1 MKIFKSISSIQKY
14 LSTQSQIAF
23 IPTMGNL
30 HQGHLSLI
38 RKAKKPKTCI
48 VVSIFV
54 NRLQFNDK
62 KDFASYPKTLKQDL
76 EYLKNECVDAV
87 FIPTE
92 QQMNINHSEFKLSF
106 FNLDYK
112 LCDAFRPGHFEGVI
126 AIVMKFC
133 NIIRPHYL
141 FLGKKDYQQL
151 FILKNLMREFCYP
164 IKIMAVPTKR
174 EKNGLAMS
182 SRNGLIQKKYTTK
195 ISELYNELMQ
205 IKKTCKSLIH
215 IKKVELRAFQNLTKN
230 GWIVDYVSVRSQ
242 KTLLSPKN
250 NEKKLVALIA
260 AHLGNVRLID
270 NIEFCI

>member
-14 LSTQSQIAF
+14 LSKQSQIAF

-38 RKAKKPKTCI
+38 RKAKKPKICI
-48 VVSIFV
+48 VVSIFI

-62 KDFASYPKTLKQDL
+62 KDFASYPKTLKQDF

-87 FIPTE
+87 FIPSE
-92 QQMNINHSEFKLSF
+92 QEMNINRSEFKLSF
-106 FNLDYK
+106 FNLEYQ

-164 IKIMAVPTKR
+164 IKIIAVPTKR

-195 ISELYNELMQ
+195 ISELYDELMQ
-205 IKKTCKSLIH
+205 IKKTCKSLNLIN
-215 IKKVELRAFQNLTKN
+215 KVEFRAFQNLTKN
-230 GWIVDYVSVRSQ
+230 GWNVDYVSVRSQ
-242 KTLLSPKN
+242 KTLLGPKN

>member
-1 MKIFKSISSIQKY
+1 M
-14 LSTQSQIAF
+14 
-23 IPTMGNL
+23 
-30 HQGHLSLI
+30 
-38 RKAKKPKTCI
+38 
-48 VVSIFV
+48 
-54 NRLQFNDK
+54 
-62 KDFASYPKTLKQDL
+62 

-92 QQMNINHSEFKLSF
+92 QEMNINHSEFKLSF

-133 NIIRPHYL
+133 NIIQPHYL

-151 FILKNLMREFCYP
+151 FILKNLMQAFCYP
-164 IKIMAVPTKR
+164 IKIIAVPTKR

-182 SRNGLIQKKYTTK
+182 SRNSLIQKSYISK
-195 ISELYNELMQ
+195 ISGLYSELKQ
-205 IKKTCKSLIH
+205 IKKICKSLND
-215 IKKVELRAFQNLTKN
+215 IKKIEHKALQNLTKD

-260 AHLGNVRLID
+260 ARLGNVRLID

>member
-23 IPTMGNL
+23 VPTMGNL

-92 QQMNINHSEFKLSF
+92 QEMNTNHSEFKLSF
-106 FNLDYK
+106 FNLEYQ

-126 AIVMKFC
+126 TIVMKLC
-133 NIIRPHYL
+133 NIIQPHYL
-141 FLGKKDYQQL
+141 FFPK
-151 FILKNLMREFCYP
+151 IREVEF
-164 IKIMAVPTKR
+164 
-174 EKNGLAMS
+174 GLHCNRFLLS
-182 SRNGLIQKKYTTK
+182 I
-195 ISELYNELMQ
+195 
-205 IKKTCKSLIH
+205 CKSDRYHPLPVKLWT
-215 IKKVELRAFQNLTKN
+215 IKRHPATNLN
-230 GWIVDYVSVRSQ
+230 RG
-242 KTLLSPKN
+242 
-250 NEKKLVALIA
+250 
-260 AHLGNVRLID
+260 
-270 NIEFCI
+270 

>member
-14 LSTQSQIAF
+14 LNTQNQIAF
-23 IPTMGNL
+23 VPTMGNL
-30 HQGHLSLI
+30 HEGHLSLI
-38 RKAKKPKTCI
+38 RKAKKPKTSI

-54 NRLQFNDK
+54 NRLQFNNK
-62 KDFASYPKTLKQDL
+62 KDFIFYQKTLKQDL
-76 EYLKNECVDAV
+76 EYLKNEFVDAV

-92 QQMNINHSEFKLSF
+92 QEMNINHSEFKLSF

-133 NIIRPHYL
+133 NIIQPHYL

-151 FILKNLMREFCYP
+151 FILKNLMQAFCYP
-164 IKIMAVPTKR
+164 IKIIAVPTKR

-182 SRNGLIQKKYTTK
+182 SRNSLIQKSYISK
-195 ISELYNELMQ
+195 ISGLYSELKQ
-205 IKKTCKSLIH
+205 IKKICKSLND
-215 IKKVELRAFQNLTKN
+215 IKKIEHKALQNLTKD

-260 AHLGNVRLID
+260 ARLGNVRLID